1 MGVIVMPK
9 IYETGVYR
17 EMTAEELAE
26 LEPATPDALTEMVT
40 AMSTATTIAQMR
52 SAAKSFLEKAN
63 SIGDLP
69 KIADEL
75 KTISNYKDAA
85 HLIDDCYKKIKV

>member
-9 IYETGVYR
+9 IYENGVYR

-52 SAAKSFLEKAN
+52 SAAKKFLEN
-63 SIGDLP
+63 T
-69 KIADEL
+69 E
-75 KTISNYKDAA
+75 
-85 HLIDDCYKKIKV
+85 V

>member
-1 MGVIVMPK
+1 MPK
-9 IYETGVYR
+9 IYENGVYR

-52 SAAKSFLEKAN
+52 SAAKNFLEKTEVSGGAN
-63 SIGDLP
+63 
-69 KIADEL
+69 
-75 KTISNYKDAA
+75 
-85 HLIDDCYKKIKV
+85 

>member
-1 MGVIVMPK
+1 MPK
-9 IYETGVYR
+9 IYENGVYR

-52 SAAKSFLEKAN
+52 SAAKKFLEN
-63 SIGDLP
+63 T
-69 KIADEL
+69 E
-75 KTISNYKDAA
+75 
-85 HLIDDCYKKIKV
+85 V

>member
-1 MGVIVMPK
+1 MAIMYDSGI
-9 IYETGVYR
+9 YR

-52 SAAKSFLEKAN
+52 SAAKSFLEKT
-63 SIGDLP
+63 
-69 KIADEL
+69 E
-75 KTISNYKDAA
+75 
-85 HLIDDCYKKIKV
+85 V

>member
-1 MGVIVMPK
+1 MAIICDNGI
-9 IYETGVYR
+9 YR

-52 SAAKSFLEKAN
+52 SAAKNFLEKT
-63 SIGDLP
+63 
-69 KIADEL
+69 E
-75 KTISNYKDAA
+75 
-85 HLIDDCYKKIKV
+85 V

>member
-1 MGVIVMPK
+1 MPK
-9 IYETGVYR
+9 IYENGIYR

-52 SAAKSFLEKAN
+52 SAAKKFLEN
-63 SIGDLP
+63 T
-69 KIADEL
+69 E
-75 KTISNYKDAA
+75 
-85 HLIDDCYKKIKV
+85 V